1 MKTVSLVGGVY
12 RMLLAYG
19 SSHNVTLWRSRASQ
33 RGLSGRPRAD
43 GAAAGEG
50 KDNARAWRGRERA
63 GTFAPAAASL
73 CLRRPLRGAV
83 RRGMRTIRW

>member
-50 KDNARAWRGRERA
+50 KDNARARRARERA
-63 GTFAPAAASL
+63 GTFHW
-73 CLRRPLRGAV
+73 RGQV
-83 RRGMRTIRW
+83 RGTGTRV